1 MITGK
6 SSQITINPASVLARV
21 RADAAM
27 NGLAQKLIAPTQD
40 IGTPDAKIRLG
51 WVDTVDY
58 TAWTCNAYVGD
69 QGTLLPNLPMMAN
82 ARPVAQT
89 MGVFTQVGNEYIL
102 LGLLQRDNVG
112 GPAQGGADFR
122 IYKPNSTGRAST
134 TTPTADPELVFWG
147 QAGRKYI
154 VQAVLLVTNSI
165 SNTSND
171 FQWGVSVPS
180 GSSWSGGGL
189 NPDVSVTAMTGLVGW
204 QGTFGAVGVTFA
216 VGLGPGINVVNRI
229 QLDLSVAIGATSGP
243 VAITWSQFSSS
254 PTVTTVRSGSWLKA
268 DVCN

>member
-112 GPAQGGADFR
+112 GPAIGGSDVRIRKSAD
-122 IYKPNSTGRAST
+122 TGRAST
-134 TTPTADPELVFWG
+134 STATADPHLQFLG
-147 QAGRKYI
+147 QAGRTYLVQFVLI
-154 VQAVLLVTNSI
+154 VSNSLDNI
-165 SNTSND
+165 GPDIKVGLSTPT
-171 FQWGVSVPS
+171 GA
-180 GSSWSGGGL
+180 SWSGGGG
-189 NPDVSVTAMTGLVGW
+189 NAD
-204 QGTFGAVGVTFA
+204 
-216 VGLGPGINVVNRI
+216 VGLTGMVGSANWTGVVGANVNTLPYGIGNGANVPNMI
-229 QLDLSVAIGATSGP
+229 MFSASVVMGATTGT
-243 VAITWSQFSSS
+243 VAVIWSQNGSS
-254 PTVTTVRSGSWLKA
+254 PTVTTVKAGSWLKA
-268 DVCN
+268 DVCS